1 MNVLAKLV
9 QSRYRDAGGGK
20 DGGWGGENAQVLGP
34 DSPEPLSI
42 TEGFHLRREM

>member
-20 DGGWGGENAQVLGP
+20 DGGAENAQVLGP
-34 DSPEPLSI
+34 GSPEPLSV